1 MAILTVKGQSTFTLM
16 PQLHVGDTLT
26 YQCKAISTTIFD
38 FISEENKE
46 GSDRKFMFIVK
57 GTDDEGN
64 FKVDYVMK
72 DAKLNYNSKNVK
84 DFSFLKTFIDFY
96 ENDMKE
102 KPIHLIV
109 SKDGRLLKEEG
120 TSEIIDAMI
129 DKALPEIKAW
139 IEKMTKQKISEDL
152 PKEKMRDQIK
162 DDFLTK
168 FFVEIPDYFKY
179 YGKPLLL
186 GKSETVDSMTT
197 TYAVARMDD
206 NSVRLKV
213 TVDMLNGK
221 KEADNSTEI
230 TDLLIGSDEEDDEED
245 DEEETDDIDLG
256 IKIMRYEDYSF
267 LPNGVLKSLSI
278 KMEVTSD
285 DSGKSDKGIK
295 ESYELSLIQ

>member
-26 YQCKAISTTIFD
+26 YQCKATSTTIFD

-46 GSDRKFMFIVK
+46 GSARKFMFIVK

-72 DAKLNYNSKNVK
+72 DAKLNYNSKIVK

-109 SKDGRLLKEEG
+109 SKDGRLLKEED

-139 IEKMTKQKISEDL
+139 IEKMIKQKLPDDL
-152 PKEKMRDQIK
+152 AKEKMRDQIK

-230 TDLLIGSDEEDDEED
+230 TDLLIGSDEEDDEE
-245 DEEETDDIDLG
+245 ETDDIDLG

-278 KMEVTSD
+278 KTEVTSD
-285 DSGKSDKGIK
+285 DSGKSEKGIK